1 MEEIIDKIL
10 VSPLAILCLIIIIL
24 LLIISVMKGFSK
36 LTFISI
42 FLFCVLFG
50 YLHLLEEM
58 NVILPVSPANDEIR
72 NVETEENA
80 SLEINSSLSLNSS
93 LTKDEPRL
101 DQNISL
107 KTNNE
112 GMLFGGFRFWT
123 NKSGIQIEAKFIKF
137 NDKKILIR
145 RKDGFTFTLNP
156 STLSQSDLDYLKGLE
171 KHRDQTGRLWHKGNY
186 QQELIRQKWFDRT
199 PDSPSCKFFDF
210 QTEKIDLD
218 GDGRMDGYK
227 VRIFYRVN
235 KHFLRPNAW
244 EMDKEGI
251 VTMKS
256 FTGTRIH
263 QGKYKYSFT
272 QKSFRKIQG
281 YGPSQFIRAESN

>member
-1 MEEIIDKIL
+1 
-10 VSPLAILCLIIIIL
+10 
-24 LLIISVMKGFSK
+24 
-36 LTFISI
+36 
-42 FLFCVLFG
+42 
-50 YLHLLEEM
+50 
-58 NVILPVSPANDEIR
+58 
-72 NVETEENA
+72 VETDENA
-80 SLEINSSLSLNSS
+80 SLEVNSSLSLNSS
-93 LTKDEPRL
+93 LTQDEPRL
-101 DQNISL
+101 DQNISS

-112 GMLFGGFRFWT
+112 GMLFGGFRIWT
-123 NKSGIQIEAKFIKF
+123 NKSGRQIEAKFIKF

-156 STLSQSDLDYLKGLE
+156 STLSQTDLDYLQRLE

-256 FTGTRIH
+256 FTETRNH

-272 QKSFRKIQG
+272 HKSFRKIQG
-281 YGPSQFIRAESN
+281 YGPTQFIRAESN

>member
-10 VSPLAILCLIIIIL
+10 GSPLVIICLSVLTL
-24 LLIISVMKGFSK
+24 LLIFFVIKGFVK

-50 YLHLLEEM
+50 YLYLLEEM

-72 NVETEENA
+72 NVETDESA
-80 SLEINSSLSLNSS
+80 SLEVNSSLSLNSS
-93 LTKDEPRL
+93 LTQEEPRL
-101 DQNISL
+101 DQNISS

-112 GMLFGGFRFWT
+112 VMPFRGFRFWT
-123 NKSGIQIEAKFIKF
+123 NKSGSQIEAKFIKF
-137 NDKKILIR
+137 NEKKIVIR

-199 PDSPSCKFFDF
+199 PDSPLCKFFDF

-244 EMDKEGI
+244 EMDEEGI

-256 FTGTRIH
+256 FTETRNH

-272 QKSFRKIQG
+272 HKSFRKIQG
-281 YGPSQFIRAESN
+281 YGPTQFIRAESN